1 MMTDNPDLLGELQQA
16 DMLIIDDLHA
26 WQFTLGEQAEAEQPL
41 LRVECM
47 DGRTHRVWSF
57 SATEVAAASYS
68 VESGS
73 WAIADSTGNHVLT
86 CLGATVGSNDEDD
99 EG

>member
-1 MMTDNPDLLGELQQA
+1 MADTPDLLGELQQA

-26 WQFTLGEQAEAEQPL
+26 WQFTLGDPAKVEQPL

-57 SATEVAAASYS
+57 SAAEIAAASYS

-73 WAIADSTGNHVLT
+73 WAIAGSTGNHVLT

-99 EG
+99 ED